1 MIELTDHQRRELI
14 DTDVP
19 HVLDPVTWETY
30 VLVKTDVYE
39 RLRMLGL
46 LGGDTSPATSFD
58 GFNDSALSVR
68 QPAREGASSRRPG
81 VP

>member
-39 RLRMLGL
+39 RLRMLLEKPG
-46 LGGDTSPATSFD
+46 SR
-58 GFNDSALSVR
+58 VR
-68 QPAREGASSRRPG
+68 W
-81 VP
+81 